1 MKIKIIK
8 IEKDDNKKFKIKN
21 DFKILYE
28 INFKIKNIFLQ
39 FIKK

>member
-8 IEKDDNKKFKIKN
+8 IEKDDNKKLKN

-28 INFKIKNIFLQ
+28 INFKIKNIFVQ